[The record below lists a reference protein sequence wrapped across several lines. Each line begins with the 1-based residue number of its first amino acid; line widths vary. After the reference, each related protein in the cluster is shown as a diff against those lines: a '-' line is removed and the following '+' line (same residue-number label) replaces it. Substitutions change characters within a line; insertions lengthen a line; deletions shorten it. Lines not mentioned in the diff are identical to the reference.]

1 MTAPVTK
8 AVLEALD
15 KAGKV
20 TETVPVQFNPT
31 SLKLS
36 MSNSTDGGKSRGR
49 QVQQYNGSSST
60 SLSVELDFDTAD
72 EGTTEEPVDVR
83 TRIEGVTKFVL
94 PGGEGSK
101 QAPPRVQFHWGTL
114 IVAGVMT
121 SLSETLDL
129 FSPQG
134 VPLRAKVGVEIKE
147 QDAKF
152 EALERGAGAN
162 QDRGAQPAGQPGGG
176 SGPGTAGSGGG
187 PDARTAEAL
196 DGESAADFLARNGLD
211 PAAWRAVAGVLGDVL
226 SLAGGTA
233 IDFSASLS
241 VEAGIGISVGFEAG
255 LDLSLSASLGLET
268 GLETGAGADLS
279 AGFALAAA
287 GGVTAAGQVAA
298 ATQAEAGAGAGQGG
312 LRPRRSAVGV
322 PGRRGRRRAGAR
334 RGPRSARRHSL
345 APHPAAGAGGA
356 AAAAPAGRRAGHHLR
371 AGRAAARPG
380 VAPGGRGRHRRLCG
394 GRPRAPSPLGPPR
407 TSGSGRAP
415 WEQLPASPGG
425 AGADRE
431 QHRRAPTCGCRRC
444 GP

>member
-60 SLSVELDFDTAD
+60 SLSVELAFDTAD

-134 VPLRAKVGVEIKE
+134 VPLRATVGVEIKE

-255 LDLSLSASLGLET
+255 LDLSLGASLGLET

-298 ATQAEAGAGAGQGG
+298 ATQAEAEAGRAKAAFG
-312 LRPRRSAVGV
+312 LAAPPSAS
-322 PGRRGRRRAGAR
+322 P
-334 RGPRSARRHSL
+334 
-345 APHPAAGAGGA
+345 A
-356 AAAAPAGRRAGHHLR
+356 AAAAGAPAPDAARAPLAATPSARTLQPAPAARQPPPPR
-371 AGRAAARPG
+371 ADGRA
-380 VAPGGRGRHRRLCG
+380 VTFGRGVPLRDRVSLPAVEAGTG
-394 GRPRAPSPLGPPR
+394 GYVVVEPRAPSPLGPPR

-415 WEQLPASPGG
+415 WEQLPASPGS

-431 QHRRAPTCGCRRC
+431 QHRRAPTCGCRSCR
-444 GP
+444 P